1 MEIKRFDMPMV
12 EYHVGDKVYRQVAL
26 TDEKLEKVLEL
37 LTPALNLDF
46 EKLSKAE
53 DLSRIGEQVISFFR
67 EIKGIT
73 ELKGLLLMDEDGNP
87 VSDPIPIEVLVE
99 GVSDFLALNE
109 IWISRL
115 KNFLSPLSATMGAKI
130 RSRTGPKG
138 KSVSTSRS
146 RKTRS
151 STKG

>member
-12 EYHVGDKVYRQVAL
+12 EYRVGDKVYRQAVL
-26 TDEKLEKVLEL
+26 TDEKLEKVLDL
-37 LTPALNLDF
+37 LAPALNLDI
-46 EKLSKAE
+46 EKLGKAE
-53 DLSRIGEQVISFFR
+53 GLSEIGEQVIAFFR

-87 VSDPIPIEVLVE
+87 VSDPVPIEVLVE

-109 IWISRL
+109 NWIKRL
-115 KNFLSPLSATMGAKI
+115 KCFLSPFSKATTKA
-130 RSRTGPKG
+130 RSRTGPKE
-138 KSVSTSRS
+138 KSVSTPGS

-151 STKG
+151 TTKN